1 MSDLGARLTAW
12 GGNRLSAAEQ
22 RYDVILALA
31 LAVSGGLSALLYGAA
46 QFYDDPAPVWVSALL
61 VLAGALPLAVRRRWP
76 LVIAVVAAAVFA
88 ATQILRVPDIL
99 VSNIELFIALY
110 TAGAWAHNRLRA
122 MLVRV
127 VIIAAMFGWLFWLFA
142 TQGSMANTFLS
153 DDPKGALVS
162 PMVAFG
168 LIQVFTNVLYF
179 FGAYYLG
186 ERAWTATRQRDQLA
200 QRTAELEA
208 ERERTGAQAVALER
222 LRIARELHDVV
233 AHHVSVMGVQAGAA
247 RRQLTRD
254 PARAAEALGAVET
267 SARDAVEELQQ
278 ILTTLRDD
286 DTESAAESPSTRGV
300 GQLEPLAREAAATGL
315 PTTFSI
321 VGEPFP
327 LPPTVDLSLY
337 RIAQEAI
344 TNSLKHA
351 GAGASADVRLRYLPG
366 TVELEVTDDGVGARR
381 GRGSRLGQLGM
392 RERVGAVGGTIEFG
406 PRERGGYLVRASI
419 PVATP

>member
-1 MSDLGARLTAW
+1 MSDLGGRLTEW
-12 GGNRLSAAEQ
+12 GGNRLTAAEQ
-22 RYDVILALA
+22 RYDVILAVA
-31 LAVSGGLSALLYGAA
+31 LAVAGGLSALLYGAA
-46 QFYDDPAPVWVSALL
+46 RFYDDPAPVWVSVLL

-76 LVIAVVAAAVFA
+76 LAIAVIAAAVFA

-127 VIIAAMFGWLFWLFA
+127 LIIAAMFGWLFWMFA

-153 DDPKGALVS
+153 DDPNGALVS
-162 PMVAFG
+162 PLVAFG
-168 LIQVFTNVLYF
+168 LIQVLTNVLYF

-186 ERAWTATRQRDQLA
+186 DRAWAAARQREQLA
-200 QRTAELEA
+200 SRTAELEA
-208 ERERTGAQAVALER
+208 ERERTASQAVALER

-247 RRQLTRD
+247 RLQLTRD
-254 PARAAEALGAVET
+254 PARAAEALSAIES
-267 SARDAVEELQQ
+267 SARDAVDELQQ
-278 ILTTLRDD
+278 LLTTLRDD
-286 DTESAAESPSTRGV
+286 EGEPASESPSTRGV
-300 GQLEPLAREAAATGL
+300 QLLEPLVREAAATGM
-315 PTTFSI
+315 PTRFSV

-344 TNSLKHA
+344 TNALKHA
-351 GAGASADVRLRYLPG
+351 GAGASADVRLRYLRG
-366 TVELEVTDDGVGARR
+366 AVELEVTDDGVGARR

-419 PVATP
+419 PVTTS